1 MFNEIGINAQKA
13 SKVIAR
19 LSTEEKNTVLHDMSQ
34 ELINN
39 KDSILSSNKL
49 DLENSKE
56 LNLSPALI
64 DRLTL
69 NEERILGMSNGLQKI
84 IPLPDP
90 VGEVTKEWTSDDG
103 LSISKVRSPF
113 GVIGVIYEARPNVTS
128 DVSGLCLKSGN
139 AVILRGSSYCLDSN
153 KAILQ
158 TLQNALKKNNLDENI
173 VQLIDSKDREDT
185 LKFMQM
191 TDYIDLIVPRGGRSL
206 INALVENAKVPFI
219 LDGDGNVHLYVHSDA
234 KRSDILNIVLNS
246 KVQRPGV
253 CNALETLII
262 HNDIYKE
269 MGDEIIQSL
278 LDEDV
283 ELFLDKKI
291 VNNHE
296 NIEEATDLH
305 YETEFHD
312 LKLAIKIVD
321 DLNEAI
327 NHINLFSSGHTESIL
342 TESDEAAELFT
353 SSIDSS
359 VLFVNAST
367 RFTDGEMFGFGAE
380 IGISTQKLH
389 VRGPM
394 GLEALT
400 SEKYVVKGNGTIRKW
415 INQKLILKNL
425 KNTIILQRKI
435 L

>member
-19 LSTEEKNTVLHDMSQ
+19 LSTEEKNTVLYDMSQ

-39 KDSILSSNKL
+39 KDSILTSNKL

-56 LNLSPALI
+56 LDLSTALI

-69 NEERILGMSNGLQKI
+69 NEERILGMSNGLRKI

-90 VGEVTKEWTSDDG
+90 VGEITKEWMSDDG
-103 LSISKVRSPF
+103 LSISKVRNPF

-158 TLQNALKKNNLDENI
+158 SLQNALQKNNLDKNI

-234 KRSDILNIVLNS
+234 KRSDIINIILNS

-262 HNDIYKE
+262 HDDIYKE
-269 MGDEIIQSL
+269 MGEEIIQSL
-278 LDEDV
+278 LDADV

-291 VNNHE
+291 VNNHGK
-296 NIEEATDLH
+296 IEEATDLH

-312 LKLAIKIVD
+312 LKLAIKVVD
-321 DLNEAI
+321 DLNDAI

-400 SEKYVVKGNGTIRKW
+400 SEKYVVKGNGTIRK
-415 INQKLILKNL
+415 
-425 KNTIILQRKI
+425 
-435 L
+435 

>member
-90 VGEVTKEWTSDDG
+90 VGEVTKEWISDDG

-158 TLQNALKKNNLDENI
+158 TLQNALEKNNLDENI
-173 VQLIDSKDREDT
+173 VQLIDSKYREDT

-234 KRSDILNIVLNS
+234 KRSDIINIVLNS

-283 ELFLDKKI
+283 ELFLDKKV

-312 LKLAIKIVD
+312 LKLAIKVVD
-321 DLNEAI
+321 DINEAI

-353 SSIDSS
+353 SLIDSS

-400 SEKYVVKGNGTIRKW
+400 SEKYVVKGNGTIRK
-415 INQKLILKNL
+415 
-425 KNTIILQRKI
+425 
-435 L
+435 

>member
-90 VGEVTKEWTSDDG
+90 VGEVTKEWISDDG

-158 TLQNALKKNNLDENI
+158 TLQNALEKNNLDVNI
-173 VQLIDSKDREDT
+173 VQLIDSKYREDT

-234 KRSDILNIVLNS
+234 KRSDIINIVLNS

-312 LKLAIKIVD
+312 LKLAIKVVD
-321 DLNEAI
+321 DINEAI

-353 SSIDSS
+353 SLIDSS

-400 SEKYVVKGNGTIRKW
+400 SEKYVVKGNGTIRK
-415 INQKLILKNL
+415 
-425 KNTIILQRKI
+425 
-435 L
+435 

>member
-19 LSTEEKNTVLHDMSQ
+19 LSTDEKNTVLYDMSQ
-34 ELINN
+34 ELLDNT
-39 KDSILSSNKL
+39 DSILSSNKL
-49 DLENSKE
+49 DLENSQE
-56 LNLSPALI
+56 LELSSALI

-69 NEERILGMSNGLQKI
+69 NEDRIIGMSNGLQKI

-90 VGEVTKEWTSDDG
+90 VGEVTKEWESEDG
-103 LSISKVRSPF
+103 LMISKVRNPF

-139 AVILRGSSYCLDSN
+139 SVILRGSSYCLDSN

-158 TLQNALKKNNLDENI
+158 VLQNALEKNNLDKNI
-173 VQLIDSKDREDT
+173 VQLIDSRDREDT

-191 TDYIDLIVPRGGRSL
+191 TDYIDLIVPRGGKSL

-234 KRSDILNIVLNS
+234 KRSDIIDIVLNS

-262 HNDIYKE
+262 HNEIYEE
-269 MGDEIIQSL
+269 MGNEIIKSL
-278 LDEDV
+278 LDADV

-291 VNNHE
+291 ASSYE

-321 DLNEAI
+321 DINEAI

-342 TESDEAAELFT
+342 TESDDSAELFT
-353 SSIDSS
+353 SLIDSS

-400 SEKYVVKGNGTIRKW
+400 SEKYVVKGNGTIRK
-415 INQKLILKNL
+415 
-425 KNTIILQRKI
+425 
-435 L
+435 

>member
-19 LSTEEKNTVLHDMSQ
+19 LRTEEKNTVLHDMSQ

-90 VGEVTKEWTSDDG
+90 VGEVTKEWISDDG

-128 DVSGLCLKSGN
+128 DVSGLCMKSGN

-158 TLQNALKKNNLDENI
+158 TLQNALEKNNLDENI

-234 KRSDILNIVLNS
+234 KRSDIINIVLNS

-283 ELFLDKKI
+283 ELFLDKKV

-312 LKLAIKIVD
+312 LKLAIKVVD
-321 DLNEAI
+321 DINEAI

-353 SSIDSS
+353 SLIDSS

-400 SEKYVVKGNGTIRKW
+400 SEKYVVKGNGTIRK
-415 INQKLILKNL
+415 
-425 KNTIILQRKI
+425 
-435 L
+435 

>member
-19 LSTEEKNTVLHDMSQ
+19 LSTEEKNTVLYDMSQ
-34 ELINN
+34 ELIKN
-39 KDSILSSNKL
+39 KDSILSSNKI
-49 DLENSKE
+49 DLENSKD
-56 LNLSPALI
+56 LDLSTALI

-69 NEERILGMSNGLQKI
+69 NEDRILGMSNGLQKI
-84 IPLPDP
+84 IPLSDP
-90 VGEVTKEWTSDDG
+90 VGEITKEWTSEDG
-103 LSISKVRSPF
+103 LLITKVRNPF

-158 TLQNALKKNNLDENI
+158 TLQNALEKNNLDKNI

-191 TDYIDLIVPRGGRSL
+191 TDFIDLIVPRGGRSL

-219 LDGDGNVHLYVHSDA
+219 LDGDGNVHLYIHSDA
-234 KRSDILNIVLNS
+234 KRSDIVNIILNS

-262 HNDIYKE
+262 HDDIYKE
-269 MGDEIIQSL
+269 MGDEIIQAL
-278 LDEDV
+278 LEENV

-291 VNNHE
+291 VSNHG

-312 LKLAIKIVD
+312 LKLAIKVVE

-359 VLFVNAST
+359 VLFINAST

-400 SEKYVVKGNGTIRKW
+400 SEKYVVKGNGTIRK
-415 INQKLILKNL
+415 
-425 KNTIILQRKI
+425 
-435 L
+435 

>member
-90 VGEVTKEWTSDDG
+90 VGEVTKEWISDDG

-158 TLQNALKKNNLDENI
+158 TLQNALEKNNLDENI

-234 KRSDILNIVLNS
+234 KRSDIINIVLNS

-283 ELFLDKKI
+283 ELFLDKKV

-312 LKLAIKIVD
+312 LKLAIKVVD

-353 SSIDSS
+353 SLIDSS

-400 SEKYVVKGNGTIRKW
+400 SEKYVVKGNGTIRK
-415 INQKLILKNL
+415 
-425 KNTIILQRKI
+425 
-435 L
+435 

>member
-19 LSTEEKNTVLHDMSQ
+19 LSTEEKNTVLYDMSQ

-39 KDSILSSNKL
+39 KDSILTSNKL

-56 LNLSPALI
+56 LDLSPALI
-64 DRLTL
+64 DRLAL
-69 NEERILGMSNGLQKI
+69 NEERILGMSNGLRKI

-90 VGEVTKEWTSDDG
+90 VGEITKEWMSDDG
-103 LSISKVRSPF
+103 LSISKVRNPF

-158 TLQNALKKNNLDENI
+158 TLQNALQKNKLDKNI
-173 VQLIDSKDREDT
+173 VQLIDSKDRQDT

-234 KRSDILNIVLNS
+234 KRSDIINIILNS

-262 HNDIYKE
+262 HDDIYKE
-269 MGDEIIQSL
+269 MGEEIIQSL
-278 LDEDV
+278 LDADV

-291 VNNHE
+291 VNNHGK
-296 NIEEATDLH
+296 IEEATDLH

-312 LKLAIKIVD
+312 LKLAIKVVD
-321 DLNEAI
+321 DLNDAI

-400 SEKYVVKGNGTIRKW
+400 SEKYVVKGNGTIRK
-415 INQKLILKNL
+415 
-425 KNTIILQRKI
+425 
-435 L
+435 